1 MTKQPFRLHVKAS
14 TILKWIIAIIAL
26 IIALFPIW
34 WVFSIVFSDP
44 GTPVSVNPRLYPSSL
59 SAGFQNIAKAVTENN
74 YQFLR
79 AYLNTTFY
87 TIFTILGVLILC
99 SMAAYEFALFDFP
112 GKKILFSLALFAMM
126 IPTVVTLV
134 PTYLLVAGLGWIN
147 TLQGLVVPG
156 IASAFGLFML
166 TQFFQDIPKE
176 IMDAAIIDGAS
187 HFGVYRYVVMPLS
200 TNALVTLAIIT
211 FINTWG
217 NFAWPLVIATNETTF
232 TVSQMINRYNGQ
244 FTRASINM
252 IMTVNL
258 LAAILPLLFFIIFQ
272 SKIIKGISMSGL
284 KG

>member
-1 MTKQPFRLHVKAS
+1 MEKQPFRIRMKRS
-14 TILKWIIAIIAL
+14 TVLKWIVAIVAL

-34 WVFSIVFSDP
+34 WVLSIVFSDP

-59 SAGFQNIAKAVTENN
+59 SAGIENIVKVITENN
-74 YQFLR
+74 YQYLK
-79 AYLNTTFY
+79 AYVNTTLYTVF
-87 TIFTILGVLILC
+87 TIFGVLILC
-99 SMAAYEFALFDFP
+99 SMAAFEFALFEFA
-112 GKKILFSLALFAMM
+112 GKKILFSLTLFAMM
-126 IPTVVTLV
+126 IPAVVTLI
-134 PTYLLVAGLGWIN
+134 PTYLLVADLGCIN

-176 IMDAAIIDGAS
+176 IMDAAVIDGAS

-200 TNALVTLAIIT
+200 TNAVVTLAIIT
-211 FINTWG
+211 FMNAWG
-217 NFAWPLVIATNETTF
+217 NFVWPLVIATSERTF

-244 FTRASINM
+244 FTRASINT

-258 LAAILPLLFFIIFQ
+258 LAAVLPLLFFIIFQ
-272 SKIIKGISMSGL
+272 NKIIKGISMSGL

>member
-1 MTKQPFRLHVKAS
+1 MTKLPFRIRIKGS
-14 TILKWIIAIIAL
+14 TILKWIVAIIAL

-34 WVFSIVFSDP
+34 WVISIVFSDP
-44 GTPVSVNPRLYPSSL
+44 GIPVSVSPRLYPSSL
-59 SAGFQNIAKAVTENN
+59 SAGIQNIAKTVTENN
-74 YQFLR
+74 SQFLR
-79 AYLNTTFY
+79 AYLNTMLY
-87 TIFTILGVLILC
+87 TVFTILGVLILC
-99 SMAAYEFALFDFP
+99 SMAAYEFALFEFP

-126 IPTVVTLV
+126 IPTVVTLI
-134 PTYLLVAGLGWIN
+134 PTYLLVAELSWIN

-166 TQFFQDIPKE
+166 TQFFKDIPRE

-217 NFAWPLVIATNETTF
+217 NFVWPLVIATSETTF
-232 TVSQMINRYNGQ
+232 TVSQMINRYNSQ
-244 FTRASINM
+244 FTRASINT

-258 LAAILPLLFFIIFQ
+258 LAAVPPLLFFIVFQ
-272 SKIIKGISMSGL
+272 NKIIKGISITGL